1 MSTSTSPAPALR
13 ASATSTVH
21 TYDTGTATVQRAPR
35 HCCCSRSAVCS
46 YPLSLSLARCPSG
59 LSPLWAPESSTPDW
73 TVPLRAGLGLD
84 LHWRRCMIGH
94 PGRSPINPDARRL
107 QLLPPGL
114 VILPCPPFISHGR
127 FFLPPSSH
135 SLVDQP
141 ALTFSSTNNPVAS
154 RPIVFE
160 FLRPRRETFDA
171 LQCPAIALDAYEN
184 PHSCAR
190 DSRLL
195 FNPSPIFFLRSY

>member
-1 MSTSTSPAPALR
+1 M
-13 ASATSTVH
+13 
-21 TYDTGTATVQRAPR
+21 
-35 HCCCSRSAVCS
+35 
-46 YPLSLSLARCPSG
+46 
-59 LSPLWAPESSTPDW
+59 
-73 TVPLRAGLGLD
+73 PLRAGLGLD

-114 VILPCPPFISHGR
+114 AILPCPPFISHGR

-171 LQCPAIALDAYEN
+171 LQCPAIALDAPLPLSQSPNHDASSAQTPPAACPRLDCAIVSAPAYDAAGRDPRPLDAPAHPSGARLDRRRHALKTATIIN
-184 PHSCAR
+184 PRIPCDIDYPAWS
-190 DSRLL
+190 SFGL
-195 FNPSPIFFLRSY
+195 